1 MALVQRAPVAAKPVV
16 DALSVP
22 PAAAPPAGRT
32 DARTR
37 RRLLLLAAIAIAPV
51 LLSYLAYYFVPRD
64 ARVNYGTLL
73 PTRPMA
79 PINGTLATDAPFSTA
94 DLRGRWVILY
104 AGSGR
109 CDESCAG
116 ALYASRQARTIQN
129 AERDRVRRVWLVVD
143 DVTPPAAAL
152 AEQGDLAV
160 ARVAS
165 ASVADLPEGTERI
178 YLVDPLGNYVLA
190 WPTKPDIKAM
200 AKDLARLLR
209 ASAIG

>member
-1 MALVQRAPVAAKPVV
+1 VALVHRAPVAARPVV
-16 DALSVP
+16 DPLNVP
-22 PAAAPPAGRT
+22 QGAAPPAGRT
-32 DARTR
+32 DVRTR
-37 RRLLLLAAIAIAPV
+37 RRLLLLAGIAIAPV
-51 LLSYLAYYFVPRD
+51 LLSYLAYYVLARE
-64 ARVNYGTLL
+64 ARVNYGSLL
-73 PTRPMA
+73 ATRPMA
-79 PINGTLATDAPFSTA
+79 PITGTLATGAPFSTA
-94 DLRGRWVILY
+94 DLRGRWVIVY

-129 AERDRVRRVWLVVD
+129 AERERVRRIWLVVD
-143 DVTPPAAAL
+143 DVTPPADAL
-152 AEQGDLAV
+152 AEQDDLAV
-160 ARVAS
+160 ARVAP
-165 ASVADLPEGTERI
+165 ASVADFPEGTERI

>member
-1 MALVQRAPVAAKPVV
+1 M
-16 DALSVP
+16 
-22 PAAAPPAGRT
+22 
-32 DARTR
+32 
-37 RRLLLLAAIAIAPV
+37 
-51 LLSYLAYYFVPRD
+51 
-64 ARVNYGTLL
+64 
-73 PTRPMA
+73 
-79 PINGTLATDAPFSTA
+79 
-94 DLRGRWVILY
+94 
-104 AGSGR
+104 
-109 CDESCAG
+109 
-116 ALYASRQARTIQN
+116 
-129 AERDRVRRVWLVVD
+129 
-143 DVTPPAAAL
+143 TPPAAAL

>member
-1 MALVQRAPVAAKPVV
+1 MN
-16 DALSVP
+16 VP
-22 PAAAPPAGRT
+22 EGASSPAGPT
-32 DARTR
+32 DVRTR

-51 LLSYLAYYFVPRD
+51 LLSYVAYYFLPRD
-64 ARVNYGTLL
+64 ARINYGSLL
-73 PTRPMA
+73 ATRPMV
-79 PINGTLATDAPFSTA
+79 PITGTLATGAPFSTA

-104 AGSGR
+104 AASGR

>member
-1 MALVQRAPVAAKPVV
+1 MNARAVEAG
-16 DALSVP
+16 
-22 PAAAPPAGRT
+22 AAATR
-32 DARTR
+32 ARTR
-37 RRLLLLAAIAIAPV
+37 RRLLLLASIAISPV
-51 LLSYLAYYFVPRD
+51 VLSYLAYYFTPRD

-73 PTRPMA
+73 ATRPIE
-79 PINGTLATDAPFSTA
+79 PISGTLSASRPFSLA
-94 DLRGRWVILY
+94 EFRGRWVILY

-109 CDESCAG
+109 CAEPCVD

-129 AERDRVRRVWLVVD
+129 AERERVRRVWLIVD
-143 DVTPPAAAL
+143 DATPPAQAV
-152 AEQGDLAV
+152 AEQDDLAIV
-160 ARVAS
+160 RVAPL
-165 ASVADLPEGTERI
+165 SVADLPEGIGRI

>member
-1 MALVQRAPVAAKPVV
+1 VAARPVV
-16 DALSVP
+16 DPLNVP
-22 PAAAPPAGRT
+22 QGAAPPAGRT
-32 DARTR
+32 DVRTR
-37 RRLLLLAAIAIAPV
+37 RRLLLLVGIAIAPV
-51 LLSYLAYYFVPRD
+51 LLSYVAYYFLPRE
-64 ARVNYGTLL
+64 ARVNYGALL
-73 PTRPMA
+73 ATRPMA
-79 PINGTLATDAPFSTA
+79 PITGTLATGAPFSTA

-129 AERDRVRRVWLVVD
+129 AERDRVRRIWLVVD
-143 DVTPPAAAL
+143 DVTPPADAL
-152 AEQGDLAV
+152 AEQDDLVV
-160 ARVAS
+160 ARVAP
-165 ASVADLPEGTERI
+165 ASVADFPEGTERI

>member
-1 MALVQRAPVAAKPVV
+1 MAAPVV
-16 DALSVP
+16 DPLTAPHGTVP
-22 PAAAPPAGRT
+22 PAPRS
-32 DARTR
+32 DVRTR

-51 LLSYLAYYFVPRD
+51 LLSYLAYYFLPRD

-73 PTRPMA
+73 TTRPMA
-79 PINGTLATDAPFSTA
+79 PITGTLATGAPFSTA

-109 CDESCAG
+109 CDESCAS

-129 AERDRVRRVWLVVD
+129 AERERVRRVWLVVD
-143 DVTPPAAAL
+143 DATPPAPSV
-152 AEQGDLAV
+152 AEQDDLAV
-160 ARVAS
+160 VRVAPS
-165 ASVADLPEGTERI
+165 SVADLPEGTGRI

>member
-1 MALVQRAPVAAKPVV
+1 MAAQPVV
-16 DALSVP
+16 EPLNVP
-22 PAAAPPAGRT
+22 QGAAPPAGHT
-32 DARTR
+32 DVRTR
-37 RRLLLLAAIAIAPV
+37 RRLLLLAGIAIAPV
-51 LLSYLAYYFVPRD
+51 LLSYVAYYFLPRD
-64 ARVNYGTLL
+64 ARVNYGSLL
-73 PTRPMA
+73 ATRPMA
-79 PINGTLATDAPFSTA
+79 PITGTLATGAPFSTA

-129 AERDRVRRVWLVVD
+129 AERERVRRLWLVVD
-143 DVTPPAAAL
+143 DVTPPADAL
-152 AEQGDLAV
+152 AGQDDLAV
-160 ARVAS
+160 ARVAP
-165 ASVADLPEGTERI
+165 ASVTDFPEGAERI

>member
-1 MALVQRAPVAAKPVV
+1 MAAPVV
-16 DALSVP
+16 DPLIAPQGAVP
-22 PAAAPPAGRT
+22 PAARS
-32 DARTR
+32 DVRTR
-37 RRLLLLAAIAIAPV
+37 RRLLLLAAIAVAPV
-51 LLSYLAYYFVPRD
+51 LLSYLAYYFLPRD
-64 ARVNYGTLL
+64 ARINYGTLL
-73 PTRPMA
+73 TTRPMA
-79 PINGTLATDAPFSTA
+79 PIAGTLATGAPFSTA

-109 CDESCAG
+109 CDEPCAS

-129 AERDRVRRVWLVVD
+129 AERERVRRVWLIVD
-143 DVTPPAAAL
+143 DATPPAQAV
-152 AEQGDLAV
+152 AEQDDLAIV
-160 ARVAS
+160 RVAPG
-165 ASVADLPEGTERI
+165 SVADLPEGTARI

>member
-1 MALVQRAPVAAKPVV
+1 VAARPVIDPLNV
-16 DALSVP
+16 RQG
-22 PAAAPPAGRT
+22 AAPPAGRT
-32 DARTR
+32 DVRTR
-37 RRLLLLAAIAIAPV
+37 RRLVLLAGIAIAPV
-51 LLSYLAYYFVPRD
+51 LLSYVAYYILPRE
-64 ARVNYGTLL
+64 ARVNYGSLL
-73 PTRPMA
+73 ATRPMA
-79 PINGTLATDAPFSTA
+79 PITGTLATGAAFSTA

-129 AERDRVRRVWLVVD
+129 AERDRVRRIWLVVD
-143 DVTPPAAAL
+143 DVTPPADAL
-152 AEQGDLAV
+152 AEQGDLVV
-160 ARVAS
+160 ARVAP
-165 ASVADLPEGTERI
+165 ASVADFPDGTERI

-190 WPTKPDIKAM
+190 WPTNPDIKAM